1 MDSQK
6 LDILHNSILRIP
18 YDIARWMSLTQT

>member
-6 LDILHNSILRIP
+6 LDILHNSILRIQ